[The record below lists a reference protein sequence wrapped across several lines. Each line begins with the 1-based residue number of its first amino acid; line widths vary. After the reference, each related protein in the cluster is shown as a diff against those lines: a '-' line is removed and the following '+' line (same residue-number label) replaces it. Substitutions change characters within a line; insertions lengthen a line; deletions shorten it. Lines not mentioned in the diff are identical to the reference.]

1 MVVDD
6 HAGFRAAVRS
16 LLAVDGRMV
25 VCDEASSVEDAL
37 ARLAAATADDLPD
50 LVLMDVNMG
59 GVNGMVG
66 AAAVVAQWPQVMVVV
81 CSTAHRASLP
91 PLPKHPNVM
100 FVPKDELDPDA
111 LWHWVCR
118 KPG

>member
-6 HAGFRAAVRS
+6 HAGFRAAVGS
-16 LLAVDGRMV
+16 LLDVDGRMV
-25 VCDEASSVEDAL
+25 VSGEASSVEEAL
-37 ARLAAATADDLPD
+37 ASLNDATADDLPD

-66 AAAVVAQWPQVMVVV
+66 AAEVVARWPQVRVAV

-91 PLPKHPNVM
+91 PLPDHPNVM

-111 LWHWVCR
+111 LWRWVCHER
-118 KPG
+118 G